1 MTTCVYLSFPKERF
15 WYSYKCALSKKQ
27 DDCPVDGGWSSW
39 GPWGTCKHGCGVSL
53 ATRFRNCTQPAPL
66 RGGFTCNGL
75 ASQVTN
81 CDSLAECK
89 VEGVDTTNAV
99 ERANLV
105 LQSFHRQEP
114 ELEMMC
120 IRSRCSY
127 EQVAGAITPS
137 HLTEEYWSNLQ
148 CMKHLRG
155 CPVGVMLSS
164 WSQWTECPVTCGEG
178 EISSTRTCHG
188 AETCD
193 ILKGE
198 KVASLV
204 RTAPCSLEPCERK
217 GEWADWND
225 WTVCTALCGN
235 GTRYRLRE
243 CNNPTPI
250 GGEDNDCEGEGYE
263 REECR
268 HWEDFCEDEETV
280 LQKKSEWS
288 KWSQCSSPCKGGFR
302 MRHRYCEGGAEGH
315 CYGSLHDMEGC
326 NSDTPCPLDGG
337 WSEWSE
343 WSPCSVTC
351 GEGTS
356 DRHRIC
362 NNPYPQYDGNPCEG
376 KSHQIQTCE
385 RMQCPRNLTGWDVW
399 GSWSVCSEECG
410 GGTMQRSR
418 ECTLNGETIS
428 QERCGGEF
436 EQVSVCNYQ
445 QCSVDGNW
453 AAWSEWNECTESCG
467 NGVKARDRTCSDPS
481 PEGNGLA
488 CEGLGTEIE
497 HCSNTPC
504 QSHPISV
511 YHFDGTSF
519 ISYRRFA
526 RPTKHVLLFVS
537 FFPISAD
544 GLLLLKREEESN
556 DVFLVVKFFQ
566 NRVFLNAKVADAEVN
581 VESGIFELSKWNHI
595 EVGLS
600 CNQAWLRINDGVTNT
615 TKFTK
620 DVPYDVDWD
629 IPLHVGGALSHLLID
644 IPGPIVGGFNG
655 KISNV
660 RMNYR
665 ELRLSSQIG
674 EWNGVGLPYV
684 TLNVGEEPADVESQL
699 TTLRGSSYLTVPV
712 HVEYMFPLPPIVIEV
727 KVKLLDENGLL
738 LYNVGEEPASYFAVS
753 IRNCVPVLNIDFG
766 GDLLETNGG
775 VIPLHQWVDLDILID
790 GPAIEIRVDKGP
802 AGQVSSPYES
812 ALYRPTKTMSVGG
825 ANLAEM
831 SVVTMALG
839 VSTGLRGYVFS
850 TIINGHMSLSEE
862 NTIESPNNTVNSAF
876 ATLSGT

>member
-1 MTTCVYLSFPKERF
+1 MTVKE
-15 WYSYKCALSKKQ
+15 K
-27 DDCPVDGGWSSW
+27 V
-39 GPWGTCKHGCGVSL
+39 
-53 ATRFRNCTQPAPL
+53 TRERN
-66 RGGFTCNGL
+66 
-75 ASQVTN
+75 
-81 CDSLAECK
+81 
-89 VEGVDTTNAV
+89 VDTGKTSVKTRKQFFKKKVNGASGLNAV
-99 ERANLV
+99 LPAKEGFGCVTAIAKGEQKVIAMVPSTTWKGVTATHLV
-105 LQSFHRQEP
+105 HVSNEVIHVLYNFV
-114 ELEMMC
+114 C
-120 IRSRCSY
+120 TDIRSYISPHFKC
-127 EQVAGAITPS
+127 T
-137 HLTEEYWSNLQ
+137 TNLN
-148 CMKHLRG
+148 KHCRQMQF
-155 CPVGVMLSS
+155 ML
-164 WSQWTECPVTCGEG
+164 
-178 EISSTRTCHG
+178 
-188 AETCD
+188 
-193 ILKGE
+193 L
-198 KVASLV
+198 
-204 RTAPCSLEPCERK
+204 
-217 GEWADWND
+217 
-225 WTVCTALCGN
+225 GN
-235 GTRYRLRE
+235 GT
-243 CNNPTPI
+243 
-250 GGEDNDCEGEGYE
+250 
-263 REECR
+263 
-268 HWEDFCEDEETV
+268 
-280 LQKKSEWS
+280 QS
-288 KWSQCSSPCKGGFR
+288 KHKTQIHEQSFLFKV
-302 MRHRYCEGGAEGH
+302 
-315 CYGSLHDMEGC
+315 
-326 NSDTPCPLDGG
+326 DGG

-445 QCSVDGNW
+445 QCS
-453 AAWSEWNECTESCG
+453 A
-467 NGVKARDRTCSDPS
+467 
-481 PEGNGLA
+481 
-488 CEGLGTEIE
+488 
-497 HCSNTPC
+497 
-504 QSHPISV
+504 HPISV

-556 DVFLVVKFFQ
+556 GVFLVVKFFQ

-581 VESGIFELSKWNHI
+581 VESGIFELSKWNHV

-629 IPLHVGGALSHLLID
+629 VPLHVGGALSHLLID

-738 LYNVGEEPASYFAVS
+738 LYNVGEEPVSYFAVS

-790 GPAIEIRVDKGP
+790 GPTIEIRVDKGP

-812 ALYRPTKTMSVGG
+812 ALYRPRKRCPWEEQILRICLWLPWRLVFLQAYVVMSF
-825 ANLAEM
+825 LP
-831 SVVTMALG
+831 S
-839 VSTGLRGYVFS
+839 STVACLCRRK
-850 TIINGHMSLSEE
+850 IL
-862 NTIESPNNTVNSAF
+862 
-876 ATLSGT
+876 